1 MEVVDC
7 KKCTK
12 GELGVSVLFGNFLG
26 TIAQEPASQRA
37 LRNCSEEVMGE
48 VRISDFGLS
57 QMCRKG
63 SVQSS
68 VHFGRTLLLV
78 TGNRYLY

>member
-26 TIAQEPASQRA
+26 TIHSPGAS
-37 LRNCSEEVMGE
+37 LSESPEELLGRGDGA
-48 VRISDFGLS
+48 VRISDFVPKGLRAVK
-57 QMCRKG
+57 CT
-63 SVQSS
+63 
-68 VHFGRTLLLV
+68 FW
-78 TGNRYLY
+78 